1 MRMKVWERRTD
12 ERPSATDV
20 AEQHPGRMTT
30 ESDSRYY
37 QFEDINNAVVRL
49 FRQAKQRDG
58 KVGSVLDLGCG
69 RARLGLE
76 VERLGYTVAGIDNS
90 PVACAA
96 ARTRISEVIELDFMN
111 PDAVA
116 AALNGRQF
124 DWIMAADVLEHS
136 AEPETALG
144 FYRRFL
150 KPDGRLI
157 VSLPNVAVWDNRFR
171 LLLGRFDYRD
181 SGVMDRT
188 HLRFFTFRTARE
200 LIVEAGFTP
209 LQKTWE
215 PGIARAF
222 VPALKGL
229 LGRTSGAGAI
239 LESPA
244 YRFYSHYVLP
254 IEHMVCGI
262 APGLLAFRVVMLA
275 RLNDC
280 AEEPP
285 SHRNQ
290 N

>member
-1 MRMKVWERRTD
+1 MNGRA
-12 ERPSATDV
+12 PTDV

-76 VERLGYTVAGIDNS
+76 VERLGYTVTGIDNS
-90 PVACAA
+90 PVACAT

-111 PDAVA
+111 PDTVA

-136 AEPETALG
+136 AEPDTALG

-229 LGRTSGAGAI
+229 LGRASGAGAI

>member
-1 MRMKVWERRTD
+1 MKVWERRTD

-30 ESDSRYY
+30 ESDSGCY
-37 QFEDINNAVVRL
+37 QFEDINNAIMRL
-49 FRQAKQRDG
+49 FHRAKQRDG
-58 KVGSVLDLGCG
+58 RLGSVLDLGCG

-76 VERLGYTVAGIDNS
+76 IERMGYTVTGIDNS
-90 PVACAA
+90 PVACTTAS
-96 ARTRISEVIELDFMN
+96 TRISEVIELDFMN
-111 PDAVA
+111 PDAVV

-124 DWIMAADVLEHS
+124 DWIIAADVLEHL
-136 AEPETALG
+136 AEPRTALR

-157 VSLPNVAVWDNRFR
+157 ASLPNVAVWDNRLR
-171 LLLGRFDYRD
+171 LLIGRFDYRD

-229 LGRTSGAGAI
+229 LGRTGGPGAI

-244 YRFYSHYVLP
+244 YRFYSQYVLP
-254 IEHMVCGI
+254 IEHLVCGI
-262 APGLLAFRVVMLA
+262 APGLLAFRVVILA

>member
-1 MRMKVWERRTD
+1 MNGAQTD
-12 ERPSATDV
+12 IAD
-20 AEQHPGRMTT
+20 QQPGRMRTD
-30 ESDSRYY
+30 SDSKYY

-58 KVGSVLDLGCG
+58 KVGTVLDLGCG

-76 VERLGYTVAGIDNS
+76 VERLGYTVTGIDNS
-90 PVACAA
+90 PVACAT
-96 ARTRISEVIELDFMN
+96 ARTRIREVIELDFMN
-111 PDAVA
+111 PEAVA

-150 KPDGRLI
+150 KPDGRVI

-171 LLLGRFDYRD
+171 LLLGRFDYCD

-200 LIVEAGFTP
+200 LLVEAGFTP

-215 PGIARAF
+215 PGIARVF
-222 VPALKGL
+222 VPALKRL
-229 LGRTSGAGAI
+229 LDRTNGPGAI

-244 YRFYSHYVLP
+244 YVFYSHYVLP
-254 IEHMVCGI
+254 IEHVVCGI
-262 APGLLAFRVVMLA
+262 APGLLAFRVVILA

>member
-1 MRMKVWERRTD
+1 MNRG
-12 ERPSATDV
+12 AQAHV
-20 AEQHPGRMTT
+20 AEQQPDRMTT
-30 ESDSRYY
+30 ESSSSYY
-37 QFEDINNAVVRL
+37 QFEDINNAIIRL
-49 FRQAKQRDG
+49 FRNARQCDRKL
-58 KVGSVLDLGCG
+58 GSVLDLGCG

-76 VERLGYTVAGIDNS
+76 VERLGYTVAGIDNN
-90 PVACAA
+90 PVACAT
-96 ARTRISEVIELDFMN
+96 ARTRISEVVELDFMKLE
-111 PDAVA
+111 AVA

-136 AEPETALG
+136 AEPQAALR

-171 LLLGRFDYRD
+171 LLFGRFDYRD

-200 LIVEAGFTP
+200 LIIEAGFTP
-209 LQKTWE
+209 LRRTWE

-222 VPALKGL
+222 MPAVKGL
-229 LGRTSGAGAI
+229 LGRKGGSSAI

-244 YRFYSHYVLP
+244 YRFYLRYVLP
-254 IEHMVCGI
+254 VEHLVCGV
-262 APGLLAFRVVMLA
+262 APGLLAFRVVILA

-290 N
+290 S

>member
-1 MRMKVWERRTD
+1 MNRKAQAHV
-12 ERPSATDV
+12 P
-20 AEQHPGRMTT
+20 EQQPDRMTT
-30 ESDSRYY
+30 ESSSSYY
-37 QFEDINNAVVRL
+37 QFEDLNNAIIRL
-49 FRQAKQRDG
+49 FRNARQCDRKL
-58 KVGSVLDLGCG
+58 GSVLDLGCG

-76 VERLGYTVAGIDNS
+76 VERLGYTVAGIDNN
-90 PVACAA
+90 PVACAT
-96 ARTRISEVIELDFMN
+96 ARTRISEVVELDFMKL
-111 PDAVA
+111 DAVA

-136 AEPETALG
+136 AEPQTALR

-171 LLLGRFDYRD
+171 LLFGRFDYRD

-200 LIVEAGFTP
+200 LIIEAGFTP
-209 LQKTWE
+209 LRRTWE

-222 VPALKGL
+222 MPAVKGL
-229 LGRTSGAGAI
+229 LGSKGGSSAI

-244 YRFYSHYVLP
+244 YRFYLRYVLP
-254 IEHMVCGI
+254 IEHLVCSV
-262 APGLLAFRVVMLA
+262 APGLLAFRVVILA

-290 N
+290 S

>member
-1 MRMKVWERRTD
+1 MNGRA
-12 ERPSATDV
+12 PTDV
-20 AEQHPGRMTT
+20 AEQPPGRMTT

-37 QFEDINNAVVRL
+37 QFEDVNNAVVRL

-76 VERLGYTVAGIDNS
+76 VERLGYTVTGIDNS
-90 PVACAA
+90 PVACAT

-111 PDAVA
+111 PDAIA

>member
-1 MRMKVWERRTD
+1 MNRG
-12 ERPSATDV
+12 AQAHV
-20 AEQHPGRMTT
+20 AEQQPDRMTT
-30 ESDSRYY
+30 ESSSSYY
-37 QFEDINNAVVRL
+37 QFEDINNAIIRL
-49 FRQAKQRDG
+49 FRNARQSDRKL
-58 KVGSVLDLGCG
+58 GSVLDLGCG

-76 VERLGYTVAGIDNS
+76 VERLGYTVAGIDNN
-90 PVACAA
+90 PVACAT
-96 ARTRISEVIELDFMN
+96 ARTRISEVVELDFMKL
-111 PDAVA
+111 DAVA

-136 AEPETALG
+136 AEPQAALR

-171 LLLGRFDYRD
+171 LLFGRFDYRD

-200 LIVEAGFTP
+200 LIIEAGFTP
-209 LQKTWE
+209 LRRTWE

-222 VPALKGL
+222 MPAVKGL
-229 LGRTSGAGAI
+229 LGRKGGSSAI

-244 YRFYSHYVLP
+244 YRFYLRYVLP
-254 IEHMVCGI
+254 VEHLVCGV
-262 APGLLAFRVVMLA
+262 APGLLAFRVVILA

-290 N
+290 S

>member
-1 MRMKVWERRTD
+1 MNRG
-12 ERPSATDV
+12 AQAHV
-20 AEQHPGRMTT
+20 AEQQPDRMTT
-30 ESDSRYY
+30 ESSSSYY
-37 QFEDINNAVVRL
+37 QFEDINNAIIRL
-49 FRQAKQRDG
+49 FRNARQCDRKL
-58 KVGSVLDLGCG
+58 GSVLDLGCG

-76 VERLGYTVAGIDNS
+76 VERLGYTVAGIDNN
-90 PVACAA
+90 PVACAT
-96 ARTRISEVIELDFMN
+96 ARTRISEVVELDFMKL
-111 PDAVA
+111 DAVA

-136 AEPETALG
+136 AEPQAALR

-171 LLLGRFDYRD
+171 LLFGRFDYRD

-200 LIVEAGFTP
+200 LIIEAGFTP
-209 LQKTWE
+209 LRRTWE

-222 VPALKGL
+222 MPAVKGL
-229 LGRTSGAGAI
+229 LGRKGGSSAI

-244 YRFYSHYVLP
+244 YRFYLRYVLP
-254 IEHMVCGI
+254 VEHLVCGV
-262 APGLLAFRVVMLA
+262 APGLLAFRVVILA

-280 AEEPP
+280 AGEPP

-290 N
+290 S

>member
-1 MRMKVWERRTD
+1 MNGRA
-12 ERPSATDV
+12 PTDV

-76 VERLGYTVAGIDNS
+76 VERLGYTVTGIDNS
-90 PVACAA
+90 PVACAT

-171 LLLGRFDYRD
+171 LLFGRFDYRD

-188 HLRFFTFRTARE
+188 HLRFFTFRTARK

>member
-1 MRMKVWERRTD
+1 VNGG
-12 ERPSATDV
+12 AQADV
-20 AEQHPGRMTT
+20 AEQQTGRMTT
-30 ESDSRYY
+30 ESGSSYY
-37 QFEDINNAVVRL
+37 QFEDINNAIIRL
-49 FRQAKQRDG
+49 FRNAKQRDG
-58 KVGSVLDLGCG
+58 KLGSVLDLGCG

-90 PVACAA
+90 RVACAT
-96 ARTRISEVIELDFMN
+96 ARTRISEVVELDFMN
-111 PDAVA
+111 LDAVEA
-116 AALNGRQF
+116 ILKGRQF

-136 AEPETALG
+136 AEPRTALR

-171 LLLGRFDYRD
+171 LLFGHFNYRD

-200 LIVEAGFTP
+200 LIIEAGFTP
-209 LQKTWE
+209 LCRTWE

-222 VPALKGL
+222 MPALKGL
-229 LGRTSGAGAI
+229 LGRKGGSSAI

-244 YRFYSHYVLP
+244 YRFYSRYVLP
-254 IEHMVCGI
+254 VEHLVCGI
-262 APGLLAFRVVMLA
+262 APGLLAFRVVILA
-275 RLNDC
+275 RLSDC
-280 AEEPP
+280 AEEPR

-290 N
+290 S

>member
-1 MRMKVWERRTD
+1 MNRG
-12 ERPSATDV
+12 AQAHV
-20 AEQHPGRMTT
+20 AEQQPDRMTT
-30 ESDSRYY
+30 ESSSSYY
-37 QFEDINNAVVRL
+37 QFEDINNAIIRL
-49 FRQAKQRDG
+49 FRNARQCDRKL
-58 KVGSVLDLGCG
+58 GSVLDLGCG

-76 VERLGYTVAGIDNS
+76 VERLGYTVAGIDNN
-90 PVACAA
+90 PVACAT
-96 ARTRISEVIELDFMN
+96 ARTRISEVVELDFMKL
-111 PDAVA
+111 DAVA

-136 AEPETALG
+136 AEPQAALR

-171 LLLGRFDYRD
+171 LLFGRFDYRD

-200 LIVEAGFTP
+200 LIIEAGFTP
-209 LQKTWE
+209 LRRTWE

-222 VPALKGL
+222 MPAVKGL
-229 LGRTSGAGAI
+229 LGRKGGSSAI

-244 YRFYSHYVLP
+244 YRFYLRYVLP
-254 IEHMVCGI
+254 VEHLVCGV
-262 APGLLAFRVVMLA
+262 APGLLAFRVVILA

-290 N
+290 S

>member
-1 MRMKVWERRTD
+1 MNRKAQAHV
-12 ERPSATDV
+12 P
-20 AEQHPGRMTT
+20 EQQPDRMTT
-30 ESDSRYY
+30 ESSSSYY
-37 QFEDINNAVVRL
+37 QFEDLNNAIIRL
-49 FRQAKQRDG
+49 FCNARQCDRKL
-58 KVGSVLDLGCG
+58 GSVLDLGCG

-76 VERLGYTVAGIDNS
+76 VERLGYTVAGIDNN
-90 PVACAA
+90 PVACAT
-96 ARTRISEVIELDFMN
+96 ARTRISEVVELDFMKL
-111 PDAVA
+111 DAVA

-136 AEPETALG
+136 AEPQTALR

-171 LLLGRFDYRD
+171 LLFGRFDYRD

-200 LIVEAGFTP
+200 LIIEAGFTP
-209 LQKTWE
+209 LRRTWE

-222 VPALKGL
+222 MPAVKGL
-229 LGRTSGAGAI
+229 LGSKGGSSAI

-244 YRFYSHYVLP
+244 YRFYLRYVLP
-254 IEHMVCGI
+254 IEHLVCSV
-262 APGLLAFRVVMLA
+262 APGLLAFRVVILA

-290 N
+290 S

>member
-1 MRMKVWERRTD
+1 MNGRAHTQT
-12 ERPSATDV
+12 S
-20 AEQHPGRMTT
+20 QSSQPGRMTT

-76 VERLGYTVAGIDNS
+76 VERLGYTVTGIDNS
-90 PVACAA
+90 PVACAT
-96 ARTRISEVIELDFMN
+96 ARARISEVIELDFMN

-136 AEPETALG
+136 AEPETALR

-229 LGRTSGAGAI
+229 LGRKGGAGAI

-254 IEHMVCGI
+254 IEHLVCGI

>member
-1 MRMKVWERRTD
+1 MNRG
-12 ERPSATDV
+12 AQAHV
-20 AEQHPGRMTT
+20 AEQQPDRMTT
-30 ESDSRYY
+30 ESNSSYY
-37 QFEDINNAVVRL
+37 QFEDINNAIIRL
-49 FRQAKQRDG
+49 FRNARQCDRKL
-58 KVGSVLDLGCG
+58 GSVLDLGCG

-76 VERLGYTVAGIDNS
+76 VERLGYTVTGIDNN
-90 PVACAA
+90 PVACAT
-96 ARTRISEVIELDFMN
+96 ARTRISEVVELDFMKL
-111 PDAVA
+111 DAVA
-116 AALNGRQF
+116 AALKGRQF

-136 AEPETALG
+136 AEPQAALR

-171 LLLGRFDYRD
+171 LLFGRFDYRD

-200 LIVEAGFTP
+200 LIIEAGFTP
-209 LQKTWE
+209 LRRTWE

-222 VPALKGL
+222 MPAVKGL
-229 LGRTSGAGAI
+229 LGRKGGSSAI

-244 YRFYSHYVLP
+244 YRFYLRYVLP
-254 IEHMVCGI
+254 VEHLVCGV
-262 APGLLAFRVVMLA
+262 APGLLAFRVVILA

-290 N
+290 S

>member
-1 MRMKVWERRTD
+1 MNRG
-12 ERPSATDV
+12 AQAHV
-20 AEQHPGRMTT
+20 AEQQPDRMTT
-30 ESDSRYY
+30 ESSSSYY
-37 QFEDINNAVVRL
+37 QFEDINNAIIRL
-49 FRQAKQRDG
+49 FRNARQCDRKL
-58 KVGSVLDLGCG
+58 GSVLDLGCG

-76 VERLGYTVAGIDNS
+76 VERLGYTVAGIDNN
-90 PVACAA
+90 PVACAT
-96 ARTRISEVIELDFMN
+96 ARTRISEVVELDFMKL
-111 PDAVA
+111 DAVA
-116 AALNGRQF
+116 ATLNGRQF

-136 AEPETALG
+136 AEPQAALR

-171 LLLGRFDYRD
+171 LLFGRFDYRD

-200 LIVEAGFTP
+200 LIIEAGFTP
-209 LQKTWE
+209 LRRTWE

-222 VPALKGL
+222 MPAVKGL
-229 LGRTSGAGAI
+229 LGRKGGSSAI

-244 YRFYSHYVLP
+244 YRFYLRYVLP
-254 IEHMVCGI
+254 VEHLVCGV
-262 APGLLAFRVVMLA
+262 APGLLAFRVVILA

-290 N
+290 S